1 MYGDTDVMRARVDQL
16 REQALDLRT
25 TADRLV
31 ARAEGAAWSG
41 RAAEA
46 MRARIRD
53 RAVALRATAERHD
66 AAAESLSKHLAEVDR
81 LKDAIR
87 AVEHRAAVRDLPGE
101 LPPSGHKS
109 WLELAIA

>member
-25 TADRLV
+25 TADQLV
-31 ARAEGAAWSG
+31 ARAESASWSG

-66 AAAESLSKHLAEVDR
+66 TAADALAKHLAEVDR
-81 LKDAIR
+81 LKDAIG
-87 AVEHRAAVRDLPGE
+87 AVERRATVRELPGE
-101 LPPSGHKS
+101 LPPSGHKD
-109 WLELAIA
+109 WLELEIA